1 MKRLIRIAS
10 VADIP
15 EVYRNTP
22 LSLLL
27 EYHNLKRTHDA
38 YNKPQLLIG
47 MCMDYRKYIEIPRRF
62 AYVMRAGGANLLSL
76 EFGISYAIA
85 VGGVRHIAVIGHNEC
100 GMAHLGPHREDFI
113 RGLMEGA
120 GWERKRAE
128 EHFQQSRPAFETG
141 DEIDFVFQETRRF
154 REDYPKIVTAPFLY
168 RLEDHLLY
176 LIRE

>member
-1 MKRLIRIAS
+1 
-10 VADIP
+10 
-15 EVYRNTP
+15 
-22 LSLLL
+22 
-27 EYHNLKRTHDA
+27 
-38 YNKPQLLIG
+38 

-76 EFGISYAIA
+76 EFEISYAIA

-100 GMAHLGPHREDFI
+100 GMAHLAPHREGFI
-113 RGLMEGA
+113 QGLMEGA

-128 EHFQQSRPAFETG
+128 EHFQQSLPAFETG
-141 DEIDFVFQETRRF
+141 DEIDFVLQETRRF